1 MALIK
6 CPNCGKQYSEHADKC
21 PQCGLTLKEANDKV
35 EEKKKRAENRKQKI
49 KSIIPYVLIIG
60 VLLALIPIVEKS
72 TEYIGSKHKSA
83 KVEAVEITYDNQPD
97 IVEIT
102 DDNQINIVNG
112 SLPEGFSWAYG
123 GWTYKSDMW
132 GDVDLIIGDNYV
144 QINDSFIANCQ
155 DYDKS
160 FSSAGCYPIY
170 CFPKQEYTIYKQS
183 DDVIALSF
191 DGAMYYESYVTL
203 NKQSKSVTSVGNDV
217 YKRRDYPVSQEILNQ
232 YQEAYKNS
240 LVWGKWRQQ
249 NGNATRNL
257 SPSDK
262 DCVLM
267 KNGAIVSLNGTFK
280 LTGNNTLLYCYSNT
294 EEYCKDLYS
303 RENSTENEV
312 DNQKKSLDSQSSTQA
327 EIKDVTKGSADTSPK
342 ETQ

>member
-1 MALIK
+1 MIIGAILALAPII
-6 CPNCGKQYSEHADKC
+6 E
-21 PQCGLTLKEANDKV
+21 
-35 EEKKKRAENRKQKI
+35 
-49 KSIIPYVLIIG
+49 KSID
-60 VLLALIPIVEKS
+60 
-72 TEYIGSKHKSA
+72 YIGSKHKSP
-83 KVEAVEITYDNQPD
+83 KVEAVEITDDNQPD

-102 DDNQINIVNG
+102 GDNQTEIVNG

-132 GDVDLIIGDNYV
+132 GDVDLIIGTNYV
-144 QINDSFIANCQ
+144 QINDSFIAVYQ
-155 DYDKS
+155 DYDNS

-183 DDVIALSF
+183 DDVIALYF
-191 DGAMYYESYVTL
+191 AGAMYYDSYVTL
-203 NKQSKSVTSVGNDV
+203 NKHSKSVTSVGNNV
-217 YKRRDYPVSQEILNQ
+217 FKRRDYPVSQETLNQ

-257 SPSDK
+257 SPSDE

-280 LTGNNTLLYCYSNT
+280 LTGNNTLLYCYSDT
-294 EEYCKDLYS
+294 EKLCKDLYS
-303 RENSTENEV
+303 RENSTEN
-312 DNQKKSLDSQSSTQA
+312 DWL
-327 EIKDVTKGSADTSPK
+327 
-342 ETQ
+342 